1 MKIRK
6 NGKVINLTES
16 DVKRIVKRTLN
27 EAVTGANNINVYP
40 EKAVFGYDHGDGM
53 RKNKDITVNPGDTLR
68 IAVFIP
74 SDAPPKTPV
83 SILNPSV
90 DAGTVSHVSKH
101 TVDGKTSSMKNYG
114 IDSPSVVRA
123 MVSFDDLKKLKALI
137 GSNLVL
143 KLGGSN
149 FNGGD
154 ASVKVPIPSGMNVV
168 TGSAKS

>member
-1 MKIRK
+1 
-6 NGKVINLTES
+6 
-16 DVKRIVKRTLN
+16 
-27 EAVTGANNINVYP
+27 
-40 EKAVFGYDHGDGM
+40 
-53 RKNKDITVNPGDTLR
+53 
-68 IAVFIP
+68 
-74 SDAPPKTPV
+74 
-83 SILNPSV
+83 
-90 DAGTVSHVSKH
+90 
-101 TVDGKTSSMKNYG
+101 
-114 IDSPSVVRA
+114 VVRA